1 MTRSKDEHE
10 RDQREQAARKP
21 ERTPERTHE
30 PEREKRPDAALGRK
44 PASFSGNEDR
54 DRDRS

>member
-10 RDQREQAARKP
+10 RDQREQAARK
-21 ERTPERTHE
+21 PERTHE